1 MPVNSFDTY
10 PMNWKPAR
18 EALGTGPL
26 YLALAAALERDVRS
40 GALPPGPRLPPPAP
54 WSRFCG

>member
-40 GALPPGPRLPPPAP
+40 GALPPGTRLPPQ
-54 WSRFCG
+54 R